1 MGRAVGTPAAVCE
14 GAAGPCC
21 ERSAVIAAMAT
32 VVRRRTAARDCRW
45 NVRADALAA
54 ASVGRTTA
62 KHDPMATPIATAAP
76 RKLARTFTIRVEKE
90 HLKFSAAHFLIFD
103 DGTAE
108 RLHGHNYRV
117 AVELEAAALAH
128 GVIVDFR
135 VVKELLAAILLPL
148 DERFLVPDR
157 HPTLTWQR
165 DGDEITVRFGRRRYV
180 VPADEVAVLPVANT
194 SSECLAEHIAMSL
207 LAGLRRA
214 VPGARWSRIEVGVEE
229 TAGQRGLC
237 TLRP

>member
-1 MGRAVGTPAAVCE
+1 
-14 GAAGPCC
+14 
-21 ERSAVIAAMAT
+21 MAT
-32 VVRRRTAARDCRW
+32 F
-45 NVRADALAA
+45 
-54 ASVGRTTA
+54 
-62 KHDPMATPIATAAP
+62 AAP
-76 RKLARTFTIRVEKE
+76 QPTLARTFTIRVEKE

-135 VVKELLAAILLPL
+135 VVKDLLAAILAPL
-148 DERFLVPDR
+148 DEHFLVPGE
-157 HPTLTWQR
+157 HPALTWRR

-180 VPADEVAVLPVANT
+180 VPADEVAVLPIANT
-194 SSECLAEHIAMSL
+194 SSECLAEHIATEL
-207 LAGLRRA
+207 LSGLRRTA
-214 VPGARWSRIEVGVEE
+214 PQARWARVEVGVEE